1 MYWSSDVCSSDLR
14 CRRRRRGRERS
25 VPFVWPFQREQ
36 EQLAARAPSSG
47 ASRHLLP
54 QAGEGLTLSC
64 CGLLQAAALQQR
76 LHARVLAAEVAVQG
90 GEVDGVAA
98 REDLVAEG
106 LAVLAGQA
114 TVLLEPLER
123 VV

>member
-1 MYWSSDVCSSDLR
+1 MALPSRSR
-14 CRRRRRGRERS
+14 CHAEADR
-25 VPFVWPFQREQ
+25 
-36 EQLAARAPSSG
+36 
-47 ASRHLLP
+47 
-54 QAGEGLTLSC
+54 
-64 CGLLQAAALQQR
+64 LLQPTTLQQR

-114 TVLLEPLER
+114 TVLLEPFEG
-123 VV
+123 VVVEHLGPEVGVVRSEEHTSELQSLMRISYAVFCLHKKKTKKRNTHQATLI